1 MKNNKNLISIVKSFY
16 LRENINF
23 NNIKLSSL
31 VKDTLQEIIEM
42 EEFDDA
48 EDYCNNHEDLNFI
61 GQGRE
66 SIVYS
71 DMDSG
76 VMIKLN
82 DMHDKSAW
90 KKYMALDFFAKTEI
104 YDTEFGGVVILQEP
118 LTLDPDG
125 FKKNNIK
132 SQLENAIKAAGLKY
146 DPSEISDA
154 NAGKTKDGRWKL
166 FDIPIE

>member
-1 MKNNKNLISIVKSFY
+1 MKDNLISTVRSF
-16 LRENINF
+16 LLKENINY

-31 VKDTLQEIIEM
+31 VKDTLQEIIGM

-71 DMDSG
+71 DTDSG
-76 VMIKLN
+76 IMIKLN
-82 DMHDKSAW
+82 DMHDKRAW
-90 KKYMALDFFAKTEI
+90 KKYMALDVFAKTEI

-118 LTLDPDG
+118 LTLDPKD
-125 FKKNNIK
+125 FIKSNIK
-132 SQLENAIKAAGLKY
+132 SKLENEIKAAGLKY
-146 DPSEISDA
+146 DPSEISDE
-154 NAGKTKDGRWKL
+154 NAGKTKDGKWKL